1 SDLSPRSL
9 AWLLEHFI
17 EGDIGG
23 TLSKIGNLRKRGLGL
38 RSRRCSQERDR
49 GGCRSSKR
57 YDRATD
63 TCKAGFQHG
72 KKYKPS
78 CQVSHSYL
86 IARRQNSRTI
96 SRRSN
101 GVLPVCS
108 PRTIFRV
115 DGPLII
121 SINEVIFSAKS
132 NQRLNRQNGTFLNQR
147 AAVGFAFIGQERIF
161 MHGAANAVAPEPINN
176 EKLHVPL
183 IFSFISRLFNSVGNI
198 RQAIAGLHSSDA
210 LF

>member
-1 SDLSPRSL
+1 MGRTLGEIRQFRHCGLSLGR
-9 AWLLEHFI
+9 W
-17 EGDIGG
+17 GG
-23 TLSKIGNLRKRGLGL
+23 AK
-38 RSRRCSQERDR
+38 
-49 GGCRSSKR
+49 KR
-57 YDRATD
+57 YSSGNRRSQSYDSAAD
-63 TCKAGFQHG
+63 TGKAGIQHG

-147 AAVGFAFIGQERIF
+147 ATVGFAFIRQERIF
-161 MHGAANAVAPEPINN
+161 MHSAANTMAPEAINN
-176 EKLHVPL
+176 EKL
-183 IFSFISRLFNSVGNI
+183 
-198 RQAIAGLHSSDA
+198 
-210 LF
+210 

>member
-1 SDLSPRSL
+1 
-9 AWLLEHFI
+9 
-17 EGDIGG
+17 
-23 TLSKIGNLRKRGLGL
+23 
-38 RSRRCSQERDR
+38 
-49 GGCRSSKR
+49 
-57 YDRATD
+57 ATD

-121 SINEVIFSAKS
+121 SINEVIFSDKS

-147 AAVGFAFIGQERIF
+147 ATVGFAFIRQERIF
-161 MHGAANAVAPEPINN
+161 MHSEGKANRG
-176 EKLHVPL
+176 PL
-183 IFSFISRLFNSVGNI
+183 IQEGSVL
-198 RQAIAGLHSSDA
+198 AIEP
-210 LF
+210 